1 MIANF
6 QIMLARLGKN
16 KTGFIEHVGKDGVG
30 NIGSPGNFT
39 ISVHNLALA
48 QLRNRVSISVSDCG

>member
-1 MIANF
+1 MIAHV

-39 ISVHNLALA
+39 DSGHNLAQA
-48 QLRNRVSISVSDCG
+48 